1 MTSTA
6 NPKDPTMSLTPE
18 ALLDGLAVAAFAV
31 DERGAITAWNFA
43 AESLTGR
50 DAASVKGARSSVGL
64 TGGRGLTPIDRAIAD
79 EDAVEERYEIKT
91 RDKEIV
97 HASLAVHP
105 LRNDAGEVDGAVVTM
120 VPVAS
125 AEEELERGRLL
136 GVVKGIPVAVLVTDP
151 EFVVTS
157 ANGAADD
164 FFAQHGS
171 AIEKAVPSFDSARL
185 TGNSIIELLSE
196 PAGFRRRIS
205 DPTSLPHTESVE
217 LGELHISVQVG
228 ASFDGD
234 GPLIGYSFMFADV
247 TNSQAVERQRDRL
260 ESLLA
265 SASSMFAVVDDDG
278 YIVYCNDALTQML
291 TRYEAEFRAQS
302 PTFSASRLIGT
313 RIDTIHGA
321 PDLQPGALSDDSS
334 LPHTAE
340 ITVGQLEFG
349 LNTYALHDAAGNRI
363 GSAVEWSDHN
373 ARAAFRREMNRV
385 LACFRHGE
393 LAVRGDVHSL
403 DPAYQGMM
411 QGLNDMIDVL
421 VEPIVVLEKHLSKLA
436 KGDLTSYMGGNYEGA
451 HNKLKSALNGTL
463 DGLNT
468 ALTNVI
474 QVAQSVA
481 GGARQVSD
489 TANALSQGA
498 TQQAS
503 SLAQISAEIGRI
515 TEQTGQNAQNAE
527 VANELTN
534 TARENAVRGDGMM
547 ADMVNA
553 MGEIEHSSQSIRKII
568 KVIDDIA
575 FQTNLLALNAAVE
588 AARAGVHG
596 KGFAVVAEEVRS
608 LAARSAKAASET
620 TDMIEDSIN
629 KVEQGTQIAT
639 RTAGAL
645 KDIVCDVGKVS
656 ELVAGIAT
664 ASDEQSRG
672 IKTID
677 ESLSQIGKVTETN
690 TAGAEESAA
699 GSQDLAR
706 QARELQERLSGFKL
720 KEPSVEENTATLP
733 EDLPPDML
741 AAIAQMLSDRGYG
754 VGSAAN
760 TSPPPAPASPPV
772 PDFEG
777 IAIGSD
783 YSEDLDPGII
793 VPLDDDG
800 FGKY

>member
-1 MTSTA
+1 MNATA
-6 NPKDPTMSLTPE
+6 DSKDPTMTLTPE
-18 ALLDGLAVAAFAV
+18 TLLDGLAVAAFAV
-31 DERGAITAWNFA
+31 DERGAITAWNSA
-43 AESLTGR
+43 AQKLTGR

-91 RDKEIV
+91 QDKDIV
-97 HASLAVHP
+97 HAKLVVHP
-105 LRNDAGEVDGAVVTM
+105 LRNKTGEVDGAVVTM

-125 AEEELERGRLL
+125 ADEELQQRRLR
-136 GVVKGIPVAVLVTDP
+136 GVVEGAPLAMLVTDP

-157 ANGAADD
+157 ANEAAVE
-164 FFAQHGS
+164 FFTRHGS
-171 AIEKAVPSFDSARL
+171 AIEAGASSFDSTRL
-185 TGNSIIELLSE
+185 EGKSILEMHNE
-196 PAGFRRRIS
+196 PAGFRRKVS
-205 DPTSLPHTESVE
+205 DPATLPHTENLD
-217 LGELHISVQVG
+217 LGDLHISVKVS
-228 ASFDGD
+228 ASCGRDGEV
-234 GPLIGYSFMFADV
+234 IGYSFMFDDV
-247 TNSQAVERQRDRL
+247 TTSQTEQKGRDRL
-260 ESLLA
+260 ESLL
-265 SASSMFAVVDDDG
+265 SNASSMYAVVDNDRN
-278 YIVYCNDALTQML
+278 IIYCNDALTQML
-291 TRYEAEFRAQS
+291 TRYEGELRAQFPS
-302 PTFSASRLIGT
+302 FSASRLIGT
-313 RIDTIHGA
+313 NIDVFHANPGMQR
-321 PDLQPGALSDDSS
+321 DLLSDASR
-334 LPHTAE
+334 LPHKAE
-340 ITVGQLEFG
+340 ITVGPLEFG
-349 LNTYALHDAAGNRI
+349 LNTYALFDRGGNRI
-363 GSAVEWSDHN
+363 GSAVEWTDRN
-373 ARAAFRREMNRV
+373 ARAAFRREMSRV
-385 LACFRHGE
+385 LACSRRGE
-393 LAVRGDVHSL
+393 LAVRGDVQSL
-403 DPAYQGMM
+403 EPAFQPMM
-411 QGLNDMIDVL
+411 QGFNEMIDVL
-421 VEPIVVLEKHLSKLA
+421 VEPIVVMEKHLSKLA

-468 ALTNVI
+468 ALTNVK

-498 TQQAS
+498 TEQAS
-503 SLAQISAEIGRI
+503 SLAQISSEMGRI

-527 VANELTN
+527 VANELAN
-534 TARENAVRGDGMM
+534 TARENAVKGDGMM

-620 TDMIEDSIN
+620 TEMIEDSIN
-629 KVEQGTQIAT
+629 KVEQGTEIAT

-645 KDIVCDVGKVS
+645 KDIVSDVGKVS
-656 ELVAGIAT
+656 ELVAGIAS

-677 ESLSQIGKVTETN
+677 ESLSQIDKVTQTN
-690 TAGAEESAA
+690 TASAEESAA

-706 QARELQERLSGFKL
+706 QARELQDRLSGFNL
-720 KEPSVEENTATLP
+720 KEPSAEEPMAALP
-733 EDLPPDML
+733 DNLPPEML
-741 AAIAQMLSDRGYG
+741 AAIAQMLSERGYG
-754 VGSAAN
+754 GGTAAN
-760 TSPPPAPASPPV
+760 NSPPPPAA

-777 IAIGSD
+777 IAVGAE
-783 YSEDLDPGII
+783 YTEDVDPGII
-793 VPLDDDG
+793 VPLDDDE